1 MKNLKEKIKKEFSE
15 DDIKVLCFLIFNKI
29 KLNVTE
35 NNDELRK
42 LKDINKFV
50 NPFLIVINKE
60 KIIIHQ
66 NTLKNK
72 LFWINIDNKNKIK
85 NYFEIIIQKDC
96 ASTYGEIISLFKD
109 KTNIN
114 NILNNYTIKIYAIKN
129 NDQNLIKFLETRRNF
144 KDIFVNNNEDMKLF
158 FNMQNKDFYNDFNDS
173 KLVNNNYLT
182 SSFNKL
188 DNYGLTSS
196 QLKTLLGFFAL
207 KEKSN
212 FLSINGGP
220 GTGKSTLLN
229 YIISNYLM
237 NHLLE
242 FKEKSNTNLNI
253 FITNYECPRILM
265 TGSTKNA
272 VNNLV
277 DVCKIYPSERHKW
290 INFDDEIFLY
300 NFDFSLIK
308 DEENKLDVLTLN
320 KFKSLSK
327 FFDNINEFEEEYVS
341 NATKYFKNINI
352 IFSNILENIF
362 DAIDK
367 NNKDIND
374 IFQTIQYLKESS
386 SKSLNEKKKYED
398 YSKYCIYLN
407 EFKKINKKS
416 KKRDMIKDVKN
427 ILELFDDMNDSIL
440 SFIVSESKYLR
451 FRRFFYSRKK
461 LYRKI
466 TLIFKE
472 NIKDFSG
479 ELTNLNKLIIEW
491 NSFPF
496 IKSNQEFNLKEIIL
510 NNKVFNEILSFNFE
524 IKRIEI
530 DIQAK
535 LDTTIRKENSFLF
548 RHIFEWKFI
557 NLINEKYNKNIQCNC
572 KYKNGMKLHFRCFK
586 FFNILRTI
594 NPIISSNIQ
603 GIDFNKVTEK
613 YYDLWKLKKQPNFPF
628 DLIIIDEASQTDS
641 KYSIPLSMLGKNIL
655 AIGDEKQLQPINVE
669 KQDINFMSSFFSI
682 INDNKDYVEKFI
694 EVNNSV
700 NNFVSATS
708 LLSLINENSK
718 IKANIYETND
728 AIENINEDKG
738 FYLLE
743 HFRCPEKIFNVI
755 NEHFYNETLVFVS
768 DNSAK
773 SCSLSKKYNSPC
785 CNDISFIEIGHNYI
799 ADDKNKTNIK
809 EVEIGFKYIIESYLL
824 IYEHCYGEKPN
835 NLNLQD
841 ILKKLINK
849 VAFVTFYKNQAK
861 EIIKFVNNSQI
872 NKIVKNEEDTEY
884 WISFLKKIKQG
895 TVDSLQG
902 IGCEFIIFSN
912 VSDGYTYEDSEI
924 QRAFEF
930 DDKRINVL
938 WTRTKSHFIHIRS
951 NKYWN
956 KFNTDKDNKS
966 NKAALK
972 ARINAEISLN
982 IGRLSL
988 QEKNFDFDLNEN
1000 QIKDNRKIT
1009 GRNGE
1014 SLFNTILKEPYL
1026 KYIFIEKINE
1036 KLKENI
1042 SVFDNYKWNNNEKE
1056 TYENHDFSI
1065 QHNNSNIYLEVK
1077 TNKSKKT
1084 NLWMS
1089 NNEFDFAKQNEE
1101 NWALIHLLEISS
1113 LSNLNYIDLSIK
1125 HFIINKMTINL
1136 INEIEKSNNK
1146 DKKRF
1151 EIKIK

>member
-1 MKNLKEKIKKEFSE
+1 MENSNDKNKKEFSTE
-15 DDIKVLCFLIFNKI
+15 DIKVLSFLIFKKI
-29 KLNVTE
+29 KLNPDKDKDKDKDKICKLNDS
-35 NNDELRK
+35 NNFK
-42 LKDINKFV
+42 
-50 NPFLIVINKE
+50 NPFLIIINKE

-66 NTLKNK
+66 NNSKNK
-72 LFWINIDNKNKIK
+72 LFWINIDKDNKLK
-85 NYFEIIIQKDC
+85 NYFEIDITQNNELTYRDIIF
-96 ASTYGEIISLFKD
+96 LFKGETD
-109 KTNIN
+109 IN
-114 NILNNYTIKIYAIKN
+114 NILNNSTIKLYKLEN
-129 NDQNLIKFLETRRNF
+129 RDQNLMKFLESKTNL
-144 KDIFVNNNEDMKLF
+144 KDIFINDNEEMKLF

-173 KLVNNNYLT
+173 KLVNKNYLT
-182 SSFNKL
+182 SSFNGS
-188 DNYGLTSS
+188 DNYGITPS

-242 FKEKSNTNLNI
+242 FRKKSKSKSNLNT

-277 DVCKIYPSERHKW
+277 DVCKINPSERHKW
-290 INFDDEIFLY
+290 INFEDENFLY
-300 NFDFSLIK
+300 NFDFSLIQ
-308 DEENKLDVLTLN
+308 EGGSKLDVLTL
-320 KFKSLSK
+320 KKIKSLSK
-327 FFDNINEFEEEYVS
+327 FFDNINEFEKDYVS

-352 IFSNILENIF
+352 IFSNVLENIF
-362 DAIDK
+362 AAIDK

-374 IFQTIQYLKESS
+374 IFQTIKYLKESS

-407 EFKKINKKS
+407 EFKKISKKS
-416 KKRDMIKDVKN
+416 KKRDMIKDAKN
-427 ILELFDDMNDSIL
+427 ILELFDDMNDNIFP
-440 SFIVSESKYLR
+440 FIVSQSKYLR
-451 FRRFFYSRKK
+451 FKRFFYSRKK
-461 LYRKI
+461 LYKKI
-466 TLIFKE
+466 ALIFQK

-479 ELTNLNKLIIEW
+479 ELSNLNKLINKW

-496 IKSNQEFNLKEIIL
+496 IKRHKIFNLNEILL
-510 NNKVFNEILSFNFE
+510 NDKVLNEILSFNFE
-524 IKRIEI
+524 IKRIEL
-530 DIQAK
+530 DIQEK
-535 LDTTIRKENSFLF
+535 LDITIRKENSFLF

-557 NLINEKYNKNIQCNC
+557 NLIKEKYNNNNDEILFWN
-572 KYKNGMKLHFRCFK
+572 FK

-603 GIDFNKVTEK
+603 GIDFIKVTDK
-613 YYDLWKLKKQPNFPF
+613 YYDLWKFPKPADYIF

-655 AIGDEKQLQPINVE
+655 AIGDEKQLQPINDE

-682 INDNKDYVEKFI
+682 INDDKDYVEKFI
-694 EVNNSV
+694 KVNNSIS
-700 NNFVSATS
+700 NFVSATS

-718 IKANIYETND
+718 IKANIYESND
-728 AIENINEDKG
+728 SVENIYENKG

-743 HFRCPEKIFNVI
+743 HFRCPEKIFNVV
-755 NEHFYNETLVFVS
+755 NEHFYNETLVFASGNS
-768 DNSAK
+768 DK
-773 SCSLSKKYNSPC
+773 SCSLSEKYNSPF
-785 CNDISFIEIGHNYI
+785 CNDISFIEIGHNYT

-809 EVEIGFKYIIESYLL
+809 EVEIGFKYIIDNYLL
-824 IYEHCYGEKPN
+824 IYEHCRGKKPKD
-835 NLNLQD
+835 LNLEV
-841 ILKKLINK
+841 ILSELINK

-861 EIIKFVNNSQI
+861 EMEKFINHNQI
-872 NKIVKNEEDTEY
+872 NEIVKNEEHTKY
-884 WISFLKKIKQG
+884 WINFLKKIKQG
-895 TVDSLQG
+895 TIDSLQG
-902 IGCEFIIFSN
+902 IGCEFILFSN

-924 QRAFEF
+924 ERAFEF
-930 DDKRINVL
+930 DDKRMNVL

-951 NKYWN
+951 NMYWKN
-956 KFNTDKDNKS
+956 FETGKDDKSHNI
-966 NKAALK
+966 ALK
-972 ARINAEISLN
+972 ARIKAEISLN

-988 QEKNFDFDLNEN
+988 QENDLNVAFDTN
-1000 QIKDNRKIT
+1000 QEKDNRKIT

-1014 SLFNTILKEPYL
+1014 SLFNTVLKEPYL
-1026 KYIFIEKINE
+1026 KYIFLEKINE
-1036 KLKENI
+1036 KLKSNI
-1042 SVFDNYKWNNNEKE
+1042 SVFDNYKWNNEEKE

-1065 QHNNSNIYLEVK
+1065 QYNNSNIYLEIK

-1113 LSNLNYIDLSIK
+1113 LSNLNYIDLSTK
-1125 HFIINKMTINL
+1125 HFIVNKMIINL
-1136 INEIEKSNNK
+1136 INEIEKTEKN

>member
-1 MKNLKEKIKKEFSE
+1 MKNLNEKKKKEFSA
-15 DDIKVLCFLIFNKI
+15 DDIKVLSFLIFKKI
-29 KLNVTE
+29 KLNIKE
-35 NNDELRK
+35 NDDKIYK
-42 LKDINKFV
+42 LKDSNKFN
-50 NPFLIVINKE
+50 NPFLIIANKE

-66 NTLKNK
+66 NNLKNK
-72 LFWINIDNKNKIK
+72 LFWINLGEENKIM
-85 NYFEIIIQKDC
+85 NHFEINITKNDKL
-96 ASTYGEIISLFKD
+96 TYGDIISLFKD
-109 KTNIN
+109 ETNIN
-114 NILNNYTIKIYAIKN
+114 NVLNDSNTKIYVFEN
-129 NDQNLIKFLETRRNF
+129 NDQNLIKFFETKTNL
-144 KDIFVNNNEDMKLF
+144 KDIFVNNSEEMKLF

-182 SSFNKL
+182 SSFNES
-188 DNYGLTSS
+188 DNYGLTPS
-196 QLKTLLGFFAL
+196 QLKTLLGFFTL

-242 FKEKSNTNLNI
+242 FKEKSNANLNT

-277 DVCKIYPSERHKW
+277 DVCKINPSERHKW
-290 INFDDEIFLY
+290 INFEDENFLY
-300 NFDFSLIK
+300 NFDFSLIQEG
-308 DEENKLDVLTLN
+308 DGKLDVLTLK

-327 FFDNINEFEEEYVS
+327 FFDNINEFEKEYVS
-341 NATKYFKNINI
+341 SATKYFKNINI
-352 IFSNILENIF
+352 IFSNVLENIF
-362 DAIDK
+362 AAIDK

-374 IFQTIQYLKESS
+374 IFQTIKYLKESS

-407 EFKKINKKS
+407 EFKKISKKS
-416 KKRDMIKDVKN
+416 KKRDMIKDAKN
-427 ILELFDDMNDSIL
+427 ILELFDDMNDNIFP
-440 SFIVSESKYLR
+440 FIVSQSKYLR
-451 FRRFFYSRKK
+451 FKRFFYSRKK
-461 LYRKI
+461 LYKKI
-466 TLIFKE
+466 ALIFQK

-479 ELTNLNKLIIEW
+479 ELSNLNKLINKW

-496 IKSNQEFNLKEIIL
+496 IKRHKIFNLNEILL
-510 NNKVFNEILSFNFE
+510 NDKVLNEILSFNFE
-524 IKRIEI
+524 IKRIEL
-530 DIQAK
+530 DIQEK
-535 LDTTIRKENSFLF
+535 LDITIRKENSFLF

-557 NLINEKYNKNIQCNC
+557 NIIKEKYNKNNTVGILFWN
-572 KYKNGMKLHFRCFK
+572 FK

-594 NPIISSNIQ
+594 NPIISSNMQ
-603 GIDFNKVTEK
+603 GIDFIKVTNK
-613 YYDLWKLKKQPNFPF
+613 YFDLWNPLKQVDYIF
-628 DLIIIDEASQTDS
+628 DLIIIDEASQTDP

-655 AIGDEKQLQPINVE
+655 AIGDEKQLQPISDE
-669 KQDINFMSSFFSI
+669 KQDINFMSSLFSI
-682 INDNKDYVEKFI
+682 INDNKDYEEKFI
-694 EVNNSV
+694 EINNSV
-700 NNFVSATS
+700 KNFISATS

-728 AIENINEDKG
+728 VIESSNENKG

-743 HFRCPEKIFNVI
+743 HFRCPEKIFNVV

-768 DNSAK
+768 GNSNK
-773 SCSLSKKYNSPC
+773 SCCLSEKYNSLY
-785 CNDISFIEIGHNYI
+785 CNDTSFIEIVHSYI
-799 ADDKNKTNIK
+799 ANNKNKTNIK
-809 EVEIGFKYIIESYLL
+809 EIEIGFKYIIDNYLL
-824 IYEHCYGEKPN
+824 IYEHCYDKKPK
-835 NLNLQD
+835 NLNLEV
-841 ILKKLINK
+841 ILSELINK

-861 EIIKFVNNSQI
+861 EMEKFINHNQI
-872 NKIVKNEEDTEY
+872 NEIVKNEEHTKY
-884 WISFLKKIKQG
+884 WINFLKKIKQG
-895 TVDSLQG
+895 TIDSLQG
-902 IGCEFIIFSN
+902 IGCEFILFSN

-924 QRAFEF
+924 ERAFEF

-951 NKYWN
+951 NRYWKN
-956 KFNTDKDNKS
+956 FETGKDDKSHNI
-966 NKAALK
+966 ALK
-972 ARINAEISLN
+972 ARIDAEISLN

-988 QEKNFDFDLNEN
+988 QENDLNVAFDNN
-1000 QIKDNRKIT
+1000 QEKDNRKIT

-1014 SLFNTILKEPYL
+1014 SLFNTVLKEPYL
-1026 KYIFIEKINE
+1026 KYIFLEKINE
-1036 KLKENI
+1036 KLKSNI
-1042 SVFDNYKWNNNEKE
+1042 SVFDNYKWNNEEKE

-1065 QHNNSNIYLEVK
+1065 QYNNSNIYLEIK

-1113 LSNLNYIDLSIK
+1113 LSNLNYIDLSTK
-1125 HFIINKMTINL
+1125 HFIVNKMIINL
-1136 INEIEKSNNK
+1136 INEIEKTEKN